1 MTLYL
6 CQTTT
11 MARDTSPFGHLHIC
25 LPKLL
30 CFLDGSEVESW
41 LEKLPLSGHL
51 PSLKVIDID
60 AHGFASYPDQRKE
73 LRALIPALPALPEVA
88 NFSIKRF
95 EEAKDMAS
103 YITITETSPRP
114 HNCPPAPENY
124 VCTYVNTAV
133 SHLLT
138 LIDTFTRA
146 QCLHAHV
153 KEGTLD
159 IIWGSIID
167 NLYQGGNQPH
177 LHLAR
182 RELNSFI
189 PENTH
194 RFDGLFRYRD
204 DSQAFDVG
212 VAEVT
217 RAPSNFNNDSKG
229 GYDLSKILDAMVGM
243 LLILAEKLH
252 WDWELVRQIQVFGFI
267 TSGWTLTIYRMSFC
281 TSGSFLLR
289 SSETF
294 TLMFN
299 FEYLQSVFRLLETLI
314 KVKEAMCEA
323 VKLVLRKS
331 RRSSF

>member
-1 MTLYL
+1 M
-6 CQTTT
+6 
-11 MARDTSPFGHLHIC
+11 
-25 LPKLL
+25 
-30 CFLDGSEVESW
+30 
-41 LEKLPLSGHL
+41 
-51 PSLKVIDID
+51 
-60 AHGFASYPDQRKE
+60 
-73 LRALIPALPALPEVA
+73 
-88 NFSIKRF
+88 
-95 EEAKDMAS
+95 
-103 YITITETSPRP
+103 
-114 HNCPPAPENY
+114 
-124 VCTYVNTAV
+124 NTAV

-167 NLYQGGNQPH
+167 NLYQGGIQPH

-182 RELNSFI
+182 KELNSFI

-212 VAEVT
+212 VAEAA

-229 GYDLSKILDAMVGM
+229 GYDLGKILDAMAGM
-243 LLILAEKLH
+243 LFILAERLH

-281 TSGSFLLR
+281 TPGSFLLR
-289 SSETF
+289 KSETF

-299 FEYLQSVFRLLETLI
+299 LEHLQGVFRLLETLI

-323 VKLVLRKS
+323 VELVLRKS